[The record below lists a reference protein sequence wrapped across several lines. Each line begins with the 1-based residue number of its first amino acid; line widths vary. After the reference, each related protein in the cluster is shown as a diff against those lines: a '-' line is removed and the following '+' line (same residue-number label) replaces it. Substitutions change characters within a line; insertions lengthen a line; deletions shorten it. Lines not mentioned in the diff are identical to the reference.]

1 MCDCT
6 TNHPY
11 EFSFPDT
18 ASTYNIFVTHITT
31 LDTGYLKTVLQVQ
44 HSGLNQQRR

>member
-1 MCDCT
+1 MCACT

-11 EFSFPDT
+11 EFSFADT
-18 ASTYNIFVTHITT
+18 ASTSNIFVTHITT
-31 LDTGYLKTVLQVQ
+31 LLKTVLQVQ